1 MNDPSETYE
10 SVDQNLNTAEKQKL
24 KRQMMMIGYDE
35 DSYDQEQ

>member
-10 SVDQNLNTAEKQKL
+10 SEDQNLNTAEKQKL
-24 KRQMMMIGYDE
+24 KRQMMRIGYDE